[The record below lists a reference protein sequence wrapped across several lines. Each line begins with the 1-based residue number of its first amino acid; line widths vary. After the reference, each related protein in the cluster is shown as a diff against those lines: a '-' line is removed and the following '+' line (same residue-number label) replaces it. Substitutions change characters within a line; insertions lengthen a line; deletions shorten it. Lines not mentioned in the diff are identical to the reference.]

1 MVAVRTERGSITV
14 PVEITDLPDRVVWL
28 PLGSAGCAVHR
39 ELGVGPGALVTIE
52 PAPQPATGAAPRPV
66 AAAATEAAT
75 GDTSGTPTGPA
86 TGPADG
92 PAGGSASGSTDDS
105 GGAA

>member
-1 MVAVRTERGSITV
+1 VTEMVAVRTERGSITV
-14 PVEITDLPDRVVWL
+14 PVEITDIPDRVVWL

-52 PAPQPATGAAPRPV
+52 PAATDATGATEP
-66 AAAATEAAT
+66 AAGDATK
-75 GDTSGTPTGPA
+75 
-86 TGPADG
+86 
-92 PAGGSASGSTDDS
+92 DS